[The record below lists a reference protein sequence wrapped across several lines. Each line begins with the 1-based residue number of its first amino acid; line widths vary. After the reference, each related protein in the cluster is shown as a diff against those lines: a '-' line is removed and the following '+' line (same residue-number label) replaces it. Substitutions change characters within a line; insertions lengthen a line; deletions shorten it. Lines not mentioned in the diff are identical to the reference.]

1 MLDIAVEDVRI
12 SPHMCIKCRN
22 RLTTWEDAI
31 NDLNAFIKL
40 AQSSLQAEKKRTKVP
55 RHLKVKVINR
65 NVPEIHLA
73 IT

>member
-12 SPHMCIKCRN
+12 SPYMCIKYKN

-40 AQSSLQAEKKRTKVP
+40 AQSSLQAEKKRTKVL
-55 RHLKVKVINR
+55 RHGF
-65 NVPEIHLA
+65 
-73 IT
+73 